1 MCHGCANVAIRAVVF
16 DMGGVL
22 ERVGPPTWAEAWRGR
37 LGLTQREFDLAVAGV
52 DPDGLGQ
59 TGGFSEAQMRLS
71 YGEALRLSATQ
82 VDELMADIWDWYCG
96 ELDEQLV
103 DYVRT
108 LRGRVWTG
116 ILSNSADGARREE
129 SRRYGFPELVDDIV
143 YSHEVGLAKPDRA
156 IFQLAC
162 MRLGVHP
169 VETVFIDD
177 LAANVDG
184 ATSAGLHAVRHE
196 STQATISAVDTLLT
210 SL

>member
-1 MCHGCANVAIRAVVF
+1 
-16 DMGGVL
+16 
-22 ERVGPPTWAEAWRGR
+22 
-37 LGLTQREFDLAVAGV
+37 
-52 DPDGLGQ
+52 
-59 TGGFSEAQMRLS
+59 MRLS